1 MAQEELFWAFLED
14 GCPLEDLKKL
24 RLESFDWSSRDSDGK
39 TMLVVHI
46 HSALIN
52 SSSFPDS
59 LRALEWLIVSGASI
73 EQKCTGGASNFWW
86 EEKPQV
92 PKIRVECKGLTSISY
107 VRELQRKMREHL
119 SDWKDQEAFLAKGIV
134 ELWEKSLAAKA
145 SHDLTIETADGMVTA
160 HAHMMKAASPV
171 VSAMLESPM
180 KEGRTQCI
188 EIKDTSNKAASLLLE
203 IMYTCSAQE
212 EPDRETALH
221 ALDLAHRWHAEV
233 VVAILADLLA
243 GMITDESFLAISEH
257 AALKAGSIT
266 SAMSYNK

>member
-119 SDWKDQEAFLAKGIV
+119 SDWKDQEAFLAKVLKSFAAACGSRGVGPRVSIHEGIV

-203 IMYTCSAQE
+203 ILGFF
-212 EPDRETALH
+212 R
-221 ALDLAHRWHAEV
+221 
-233 VVAILADLLA
+233 
-243 GMITDESFLAISEH
+243 TDGCMQKICC
-257 AALKAGSIT
+257 
-266 SAMSYNK
+266 